1 MRSDPTSSTSRSTS
15 IHEHAEL
22 GDAAQL
28 PAYERDREGELARTL
43 VETRRAFWSTLL
55 VADRAAEVL
64 AVIAEHANDESVVA
78 IVDALRSDE
87 SVTESWARLAEA
99 LDRAGDEHTASE
111 AVVAL
116 AARTCGDWHR
126 RATHARARYH
136 NARHRFVRSN
146 LRLVIVFARRYE
158 TQRMPLV
165 DRIQEGNIGLL
176 KAVDRFDPERGVRF
190 STYAAWWIRHSITRA
205 LNNSSRT
212 VRIPPQ
218 IQALASKAARARR
231 DLRQELGRDPDLH
244 EIAVAIDCDPQRLEW
259 ALRTMEVR
267 SVSLDVPEHE
277 DGVGSL
283 VDALSDGRSLE
294 DLEEMIDRHDRVRAI
309 GFVGEL
315 PARERHIVS
324 ERFGLTDSSSYTL
337 SQIGRRLGISRER
350 ARQLHSDAL
359 DQLRRTFVPD
369 APRVSKRRPSAFL
382 R

>member
-1 MRSDPTSSTSRSTS
+1 MRSDTTNFSSRSTS
-15 IHEHAEL
+15 THEPADR
-22 GDAAQL
+22 GDAASL
-28 PAYERDREGELARTL
+28 PAYEREREGELARN
-43 VETRRAFWSTLL
+43 VVQTRRAFWSALL
-55 VADRAAEVL
+55 VAEHAAEVL
-64 AVIAEHANDESVVA
+64 AAIAERANDEEVVA
-78 IVDALRSDE
+78 IVDALRSAE
-87 SVTESWARLAEA
+87 SVAEGWTRLAEA
-99 LDRAGDEHTASE
+99 LDRAGDEHAASE

-126 RATHARARYH
+126 RTTHARARYH
-136 NARHRFVRSN
+136 NARNRFVRSN
-146 LRLVIVFARRYE
+146 LRLVIVFAKRYE

-218 IQALASKAARARR
+218 IQALSTKAARARR
-231 DLRQELGRDPDLH
+231 TLRQELGRDPDLH

-259 ALRTMEVR
+259 ALRTMELR

-283 VDALSDGRSLE
+283 VDALCDGRSLE
-294 DLEEMIDRHDRVRAI
+294 DLEEMVDRHDRVRAI

-315 PARERHIVS
+315 PARERHIVYD
-324 ERFGLTDSSSYTL
+324 RFGLTDSSSCTL

-350 ARQLHSDAL
+350 ARQLQHGAL
-359 DQLRRTFVPD
+359 ECLRRKMEPAKT
-369 APRVSKRRPSAFL
+369 ARAWAL